1 MVDEDRIMSSFT
13 DIKDDFLSRPFNQEV
28 CEGIKVKLATHLR
41 LDQMSTRSG
50 GRAGQI
56 YYITG
61 HQAINY
67 ANEVFGFNGWRSELL
82 ECIVHHC
89 EKSESGRWECLAI
102 ARMRITIRG
111 GSFREDAGSAKA
123 IAKTKLE
130 VLENAQKSASTD
142 AMKRCLRQFGPQ
154 LGNSTYDIAYITKI
168 KQEERNRRQQEQV
181 SATAITDPRSSEY
194 PPPHQYKPNAASAAL
209 PQQNPPVQKRSA
221 PVPSALQEKTCKVV
235 PVAHHAAGS
244 TAAIA
249 TNWGPDG
256 PEPVDSELML
266 SQLDQYGQMGSD
278 MLQAFETIAGSDVV
292 VDEIRS
298 AT

>member
-142 AMKRCLRQFGPQ
+142 AMKRCLRQSSDTKKKASTTIIIHLSCFG
-154 LGNSTYDIAYITKI
+154 
-168 KQEERNRRQQEQV
+168 
-181 SATAITDPRSSEY
+181 SSNGTELVLCFSF
-194 PPPHQYKPNAASAAL
+194 A
-209 PQQNPPVQKRSA
+209 
-221 PVPSALQEKTCKVV
+221 
-235 PVAHHAAGS
+235 
-244 TAAIA
+244 
-249 TNWGPDG
+249 
-256 PEPVDSELML
+256 EPINLKK
-266 SQLDQYGQMGSD
+266 
-278 MLQAFETIAGSDVV
+278 
-292 VDEIRS
+292 
-298 AT
+298 